1 MEDPTPSGTP
11 AHERRDE
18 GDHGGAAHH
27 DGVHHDG
34 GEQGSSQS
42 HDMSQMAVGATLH
55 CLTGCSIGE
64 IVGLMVGAAAGWAN
78 LPTTVLSI
86 ALAFVFGYSL
96 SALPLVRG
104 GIGVAAALGLVL
116 AADTI
121 SIATMEIVDNL
132 VMLVIPGAMD
142 AGLPDPLFWLS
153 MPISLTIAFFA
164 AWPVNRA
171 LLRRGKGHAVTH
183 HALGEGATMHNA
195 PLVIGIS
202 AFLGGGLIAS
212 IGTILQ

>member
-1 MEDPTPSGTP
+1 
-11 AHERRDE
+11 
-18 GDHGGAAHH
+18 
-27 DGVHHDG
+27 
-34 GEQGSSQS
+34 
-42 HDMSQMAVGATLH
+42 MAVGATLH

>member
-1 MEDPTPSGTP
+1 MEHEMKVESAGHAHPHSGHEGPQAPNGQP
-11 AHERRDE
+11 AGHP
-18 GDHGGAAHH
+18 
-27 DGVHHDG
+27 
-34 GEQGSSQS
+34 
-42 HDMSQMAVGATLH
+42 HDMSGMAVGATLH

-64 IVGLMVGAAAGWAN
+64 IVGLLVGTAAGWAN

-104 GIGVAAALGLVL
+104 GIALSAALGLVL
-116 AADTI
+116 AADTL
-121 SIATMEIVDNL
+121 SIVTMEIVDNL
-132 VMLVIPGAMD
+132 VMLVIPGAMN
-142 AGLPDPLFWLS
+142 AGLLNPIFWLS
-153 MPISLTIAFFA
+153 MAVALTIAFFV

-183 HALGEGATMHNA
+183 HALGEGATMDNR

-202 AFLGGGLIAS
+202 AFLLGGFIAS
-212 IGTILQ
+212 LGSLLS

>member
-1 MEDPTPSGTP
+1 MDHHMAG
-11 AHERRDE
+11 AHGHH
-18 GDHGGAAHH
+18 GDDATGHP
-27 DGVHHDG
+27 
-34 GEQGSSQS
+34 
-42 HDMSQMAVGATLH
+42 HDMSSMAVGATLH

-64 IVGLMVGAAAGWAN
+64 IIGLLVGTAAGWPN

-104 GIGVAAALGLVL
+104 GIALSAALGLVL
-116 AADTI
+116 AADTL
-121 SIATMEIVDNL
+121 SIVTMEIVDNL

-142 AGLPDPLFWLS
+142 AGLLNPIFWVS
-153 MPISLTIAFFA
+153 MAIALTVAFFV

-183 HALGEGATMHNA
+183 HALGEGATMDNR

-202 AFLGGGLIAS
+202 AFLLGGFIAS
-212 IGTILQ
+212 IGSLLG

>member
-1 MEDPTPSGTP
+1 MNDAPIGKPMENEMSEAHAGHGQAQPGPAEHAGHPS
-11 AHERRDE
+11 
-18 GDHGGAAHH
+18 
-27 DGVHHDG
+27 
-34 GEQGSSQS
+34 
-42 HDMSQMAVGATLH
+42 DMSGMAVGATLH

-64 IVGLMVGAAAGWAN
+64 IIGLLVGTAAGWAN

-104 GIGVAAALGLVL
+104 GIALSAALGLVL
-116 AADTI
+116 AADTL
-121 SIATMEIVDNL
+121 SIVTMEIVDNL
-132 VMLVIPGAMD
+132 VMLVIPGAMN
-142 AGLPDPLFWLS
+142 AGLLNPIFWVS
-153 MPISLTIAFFA
+153 MAIALTIAFFV

-183 HALGEGATMHNA
+183 HALGEGASMDNR

-202 AFLGGGLIAS
+202 AFLLGGFIAS
-212 IGTILQ
+212 IGTLLG